1 MVLVL
6 AAFAVN
12 YGDFWLVA
20 QICTTNPLA
29 KSIALLKQVADIIQ
43 HSKAMEPHF
52 DAVDKLIKAI
62 MNVTKRIVEF
72 SELPLDYLSPD
83 KPPIS
88 VAMAHIP
95 AASYWTIRSIV
106 ACASQFATITG
117 MRHE

>member
-6 AAFAVN
+6 AAFAAN

-29 KSIALLKQVADIIQ
+29 RSVALLKQVAEVME
-43 HSKAMEPHF
+43 HSKTMEPHF

-62 MNVTKRIVEF
+62 MNVTRRIVEF
-72 SELPLDYLSPD
+72 SELPLEYLSLD
-83 KPPIS
+83 TPPIS
-88 VAMAHIP
+88 VAKAHIP

-106 ACASQFATITG
+106 ACASLFSTITG